1 MFRNCLRYRLS
12 VTTIGLAALIVLT
25 FNEPVFAKS
34 NPSADISELKD
45 FFAVLHYVTDGDS
58 FVVRNNRSKLSIRLW
73 GIDAPEFDQPHSK
86 ASKDALQR
94 LLSNKNLRII
104 LKDIDKYGR
113 IVAIVN
119 VGNISVNS
127 ALVANGSAWVHDYYC
142 KEPVCLRWYKLEEKA
157 RNNKSGLW
165 RESNAIEPWVW
176 KSKK

>member
-1 MFRNCLRYRLS
+1 MFRNCLKHRLP
-12 VTTIGLAALIVLT
+12 VTILGVAALIVVTL
-25 FNEPVFAKS
+25 NEPIFAKS
-34 NPSADISELKD
+34 MPSANVSELKI
-45 FFAVLHYVTDGDS
+45 FSAVVHYVADGDS

-73 GIDAPEFDQPHSK
+73 GIDAPEYDQPHSQ

-104 LKDIDKYGR
+104 PKDIDKYGR

-142 KEPVCLRWYKLEEKA
+142 KEPVCLHWYKLEEKA
-157 RNNKSGLW
+157 RINKSGLW
-165 RESNAIEPWVW
+165 REKNPIEPWVW